1 MRNLLALAVTFA
13 TLAPLPSQAAAVD
26 WGMPYELITEVDI
39 DLSFGPV
46 VYAQNAGDNIGNEAF
61 IPVEKL
67 AALPDP
73 RPVTLGATTIGFEG
87 VNAVYGEEASFGVL
101 GTPFETFGDAVDH
114 VHGQSFNVTF
124 NVRNGRSVDTPQVVF
139 DPTLATLFDPTE
151 EDDYSVTT
159 GNAGLDF
166 LLDSTVFMDSRASL
180 GAGVAMESA
189 GALEI
194 YLNNLS
200 VGTTY
205 QVQVIGGADDRRF
218 ASDPLIIDPNYASTS
233 TGNGVS
239 PIGTLSDGLGNT
251 VANVGA
257 FLDLDSDGLGH
268 VTTVLGTFTADSA
281 TQQIDFLLQRGRNA
295 GISAVILTEQT
306 TELVGDY
313 NGDGSVNAADYTVWR
328 DGMTVGSVSVGFER
342 WAGNYWATQSMAT
355 SVPEPT
361 ALLIVLL
368 GFIAML
374 WRGRLA

>member
-1 MRNLLALAVTFA
+1 MRYLPPLAVAFA
-13 TLAPLPSQAAAVD
+13 ILAPLPSQAAAVD
-26 WGMPYELITEVDI
+26 WGMAYELFTEADI

-61 IPVEKL
+61 IPAENI
-67 AALPDP
+67 AALPNP
-73 RPVTLGATTIGFEG
+73 RPVTIGGATIAFEG
-87 VNAVYGEEASFGVL
+87 VDAVYGNEASFGML
-101 GTPFETFGDAVDH
+101 GTPFETFGDAADH
-114 VHGQSFNVTF
+114 LQGQSFNVTF
-124 NVRNGRSVDTPQVVF
+124 NVRNGRTVDIPQVVF
-139 DPTLATLFDPTE
+139 DPTLATLFDAVE

-180 GAGVAMESA
+180 GAGIAMESA

-194 YLNNLS
+194 YLNNLT

-281 TQQIDFLLQRGRNA
+281 TQQIDFLLQRGRNV

-313 NGDGSVNAADYTVWR
+313 NGDGSVNAADYSVWR

-342 WAGNYWATQSMAT
+342 WAGNYGATQAT
-355 SVPEPT
+355 ATTVPEP
-361 ALLIVLL
+361 AAFLIVLV
-368 GFIAML
+368 GFAAVPR
-374 WRGRLA
+374 RGQGA